1 MKDSPGEETAKYYK
15 CPPEESVRRRDR
27 LAVDFNS
34 DIDEFIRLAQRWNNL
49 HTRLLNTLARLP
61 EEVYQFTLQKI
72 SFHAGQSQ
80 TVQVKEINKPY
91 MIILK
96 RTDSESLIAHEI
108 AHAYLN
114 YTKAKNRSEEQETQ
128 ADELRKKWGFKKK
141 QLCQTYPSGCL
152 NCFNPHCSENKSKK
166 LGYTTHS

>member
-1 MKDSPGEETAKYYK
+1 MK
-15 CPPEESVRRRDR
+15 RRDR
-27 LAVDFNS
+27 ETVDFHS

-49 HTRLLNTLARLP
+49 HTRLLNTLSRLP
-61 EEVYQFTLQKI
+61 EDVYQFTVHKI

-80 TVQVKEINKPY
+80 TVQVEEIRKPY

-108 AHAYLN
+108 AHAYLSF
-114 YTKAKNRSEEQETQ
+114 TKAKSKSDQETQ

-141 QLCQTYPSGCL
+141 QLCQTYPQGCL
-152 NCFNPHCSENKSKK
+152 NCFKPHCPESKSKK
-166 LGYTTHS
+166 LG

>member
-1 MKDSPGEETAKYYK
+1 VK
-15 CPPEESVRRRDR
+15 RDKSEI
-27 LAVDFNS
+27 DFQS
-34 DIDEFIRLAQRWNNL
+34 DIDEFIHLAQRWNTL
-49 HTRLLNTLARLP
+49 HKRLLNALARLP
-61 EEVYQFTLQKI
+61 EEVYQFTLQNV

-80 TVQVKEINKPY
+80 TIQVDEIKKPY

-114 YTKAKNRSEEQETQ
+114 HTETKNKSNDQEEE

-141 QLCQTYPSGCL
+141 QLCQTFPKGCH
-152 NCFNPHCSENKSKK
+152 NCFNPHCSESK
-166 LGYTTHS
+166 TRRIH

>member
-1 MKDSPGEETAKYYK
+1 M
-15 CPPEESVRRRDR
+15 RRDKSEVD
-27 LAVDFNS
+27 LAS
-34 DIDEFIRLAQRWNNL
+34 DIDEFIHLAQRWNTL
-49 HTRLLNTLARLP
+49 HKRLLNTLSRLP
-61 EEVYQFTLQKI
+61 KEVYQFTLQNI

-80 TVQVKEINKPY
+80 TIQVKEINKPY

-114 YTKAKNRSEEQETQ
+114 YTKTKNETFDQEAE

-141 QLCQTYPSGCL
+141 QLCPTFPKGCFD
-152 NCFNPHCSENKSKK
+152 CFNPHCSESKSRKFR
-166 LGYTTHS
+166 

>member
-1 MKDSPGEETAKYYK
+1 MAK
-15 CPPEESVRRRDR
+15 VRRELLKLYEKRDR
-27 LAVDFNS
+27 SEVDSSS

-49 HTRLLNTLARLP
+49 HTRLVNTLVRLP
-61 EEVYQFTLQKI
+61 EDVYQFSLKKI

-80 TVQVKEINKPY
+80 TVQITQMNKSF

-108 AHAYLN
+108 AHAYLSH
-114 YTKAKNRSEEQETQ
+114 THAKSGSEDQEAQ

-141 QLCQTYPSGCL
+141 QLCISYPKGCL
-152 NCFNPHCSENKSKK
+152 NCFNPHCFESK
-166 LGYTTHS
+166 LQ

>member
-1 MKDSPGEETAKYYK
+1 MK
-15 CPPEESVRRRDR
+15 RRER
-27 LAVDFNS
+27 ATVDFQS

-49 HTRLLNTLARLP
+49 HTRLLNTLSRLP
-61 EEVYQFTLQKI
+61 EDVYQFTIQKI

-80 TVQVKEINKPY
+80 TVQVEEIRKPY

-108 AHAYLN
+108 AHAYLS
-114 YTKAKNRSEEQETQ
+114 YTKARSKSDQETQ

-141 QLCQTYPSGCL
+141 QLCQTYPKGCR
-152 NCFNPHCSENKSKK
+152 NCFNPHCPESNSRK
-166 LGYTTHS
+166 LG

>member
-1 MKDSPGEETAKYYK
+1 M
-15 CPPEESVRRRDR
+15 RRDQ
-27 LAVDFNS
+27 LEIDSKS
-34 DIDEFIRLAQRWNNL
+34 DIDEFIHLAQRWNIL
-49 HTRLLNTLARLP
+49 HKRLLNTLGRLP

-80 TVQVKEINKPY
+80 TIQVEEINKPY

-114 YTKAKNRSEEQETQ
+114 YTKTKYKSYDQEAE

-141 QLCQTYPSGCL
+141 QLCQSFPKECL
-152 NCFNPHCSENKSKK
+152 NCFNPHCSESKSRKK
-166 LGYTTHS
+166 R

>member
-1 MKDSPGEETAKYYK
+1 MK
-15 CPPEESVRRRDR
+15 RRNKSE
-27 LAVDFNS
+27 VDFNS
-34 DIDEFIRLAQRWNNL
+34 DIDEFIRLAQRWSNL

-61 EEVYQFTLQKI
+61 EEVYQFTLQKT

-80 TVQVKEINKPY
+80 TVQIEEMDKPY

-114 YTKAKNRSEEQETQ
+114 YKKTKNKSGDQEEE

-141 QLCQTYPSGCL
+141 QLCQTFPKGCL
-152 NCFNPHCSENKSKK
+152 NCFNPHCSESKISG
-166 LGYTTHS
+166 LR

>member
-1 MKDSPGEETAKYYK
+1 MK
-15 CPPEESVRRRDR
+15 RRDR
-27 LAVDFNS
+27 ETVDVHS

-49 HTRLLNTLARLP
+49 HTRLLNTLSRLP
-61 EEVYQFTLQKI
+61 EDVYQFTIQKI

-80 TVQVKEINKPY
+80 TVQVEEIRKPY

-108 AHAYLN
+108 AHAYLS
-114 YTKAKNRSEEQETQ
+114 YTKARSKSDQETQ

-141 QLCQTYPSGCL
+141 QLCQTYPKGCR
-152 NCFNPHCSENKSKK
+152 NCFNPHCPESDTKNHSDNPHCQPIPKK
-166 LGYTTHS
+166 KEVL

>member
-1 MKDSPGEETAKYYK
+1 M
-15 CPPEESVRRRDR
+15 RRDISEI
-27 LAVDFNS
+27 DFKS
-34 DIDEFIRLAQRWNNL
+34 DIDEFIHLAQRWSTL
-49 HTRLLNTLARLP
+49 HKRLLNTLARLP

-80 TVQVKEINKPY
+80 TIQVEQIKKPY

-114 YTKAKNRSEEQETQ
+114 YTRTINKSDDQETE

-141 QLCQTYPSGCL
+141 QLCQTFPKGCL
-152 NCFNPHCSENKSKK
+152 NCFNPHCSESKTMK
-166 LGYTTHS
+166 L

>member
-1 MKDSPGEETAKYYK
+1 M
-15 CPPEESVRRRDR
+15 RRDISEI
-27 LAVDFNS
+27 DFKS
-34 DIDEFIRLAQRWNNL
+34 DIDEFIHLAQRWNSL
-49 HTRLLNTLARLP
+49 HKRLLNTLARLP
-61 EEVYQFTLQKI
+61 EEVYQFTIQEI

-80 TVQVKEINKPY
+80 TIQVEQIKKPY

-114 YTKAKNRSEEQETQ
+114 YTRTRNKSDDQETE

-141 QLCQTYPSGCL
+141 QLCQTFPKECL
-152 NCFNPHCSENKSKK
+152 NCFNPHCSESKTRK
-166 LGYTTHS
+166 LR

>member
-1 MKDSPGEETAKYYK
+1 MK
-15 CPPEESVRRRDR
+15 RRNRSE
-27 LAVDFNS
+27 VDFNS
-34 DIDEFIRLAQRWNNL
+34 DIDEFIRLALRWNNL
-49 HTRLLNTLARLP
+49 HKRLLNTLVRLP

-80 TVQVKEINKPY
+80 TVQVEEINKPF

-108 AHAYLN
+108 AHAYLS
-114 YTKAKNRSEEQETQ
+114 YSKARSKSEDQEAQ

-141 QLCQTYPSGCL
+141 QLCQTYPKGCL
-152 NCFNPHCSENKSKK
+152 KCFNPHCSESNLKK
-166 LGYTTHS
+166 HR

>member
-1 MKDSPGEETAKYYK
+1 MK
-15 CPPEESVRRRDR
+15 RRDR
-27 LAVDFNS
+27 TVVDFNS

-49 HTRLLNTLARLP
+49 HARLLNTLSRLP

-80 TVQVKEINKPY
+80 TVQVDEIKKHY

-108 AHAYLN
+108 AHAYLS
-114 YTKAKNRSEEQETQ
+114 YKKAKSRPEDQEAQ

-141 QLCQTYPSGCL
+141 QLCQTYPKGCL
-152 NCFNPHCSENKSKK
+152 NCLNPHCSESNSRK
-166 LGYTTHS
+166 LG